1 MTAGRPSPE
10 RNPLRRLLIL
20 QPGPPRLAFALRA
33 ALCMAAP
40 VVVGW
45 ACDDLGAGLIGTL
58 GAFTALY
65 GANRPY
71 RYRAGYLAAIAMCFA
86 AVVTFGDWAAQLPWA
101 GVLAIC
107 AVAVLATFV
116 CNALSVGPPG
126 AYMFMLAC
134 AAGTGLQTAHLS
146 RWHVGL
152 LVLGGGAFAWLVH
165 MAGAVGGYRRPE
177 RRSVAAARRS
187 VDGYL
192 AVLGSDAELS
202 ARHRAA
208 QALHDCWQMLVN
220 FQPAHAIPSPRLLTL
235 RGEALRQHLR
245 FADAMNGRT
254 GIDDGPHRP
263 DPDSVPLGRPRT
275 VDLLRRSA
283 SRESLVGR
291 TAIRVGAAAV
301 IAGSVAMW
309 LGVDHAYW
317 AVAAAVLML
326 HQGFDWVRT
335 VTRGLERMV
344 GTLVGLGLAGAV
356 LAADPHGLVLAALL
370 GALQFGVE
378 MLVVRSYALAV
389 VLITPLA
396 LTIAFGGRPVGD
408 VPALLL
414 ARGVDTLIGCLAA
427 LLVYGVASRGH
438 DVARLADTVAATL
451 RDVGATAPLVAGGT
465 VRSAAALAARRDL
478 QLSLLAMV
486 AAYDNGSGGS
496 VRERAAAERLW
507 PTVMAV
513 ENLGYRVLAACW
525 SLEHG
530 DGAPPARF
538 SEQIAAEQQRLQ
550 KDLVRQSD

>member
-1 MTAGRPSPE
+1 MTAGHPFLE
-10 RNPLRRLLIL
+10 RNPLRRLLII

-45 ACDDLGAGLIGTL
+45 VCGDIGAGLIATL

-71 RYRAGYLAAIAMCFA
+71 LYRAGYLAAIAICFA
-86 AVVTFGDWAAQLPWA
+86 VFVTFGDWAAQRPWT

-134 AAGTGLQTAHLS
+134 AAGTGLETAHLS

-152 LVLGGGAFAWLVH
+152 LVLGGGAFAWVVH
-165 MAGAVGGYRRPE
+165 MIGAVAGYRRPE
-177 RRSVAAARRS
+177 RGSVAAARRA
-187 VDGYL
+187 VEGYV
-192 AVLGSDAELS
+192 AAMGSDAELS

-208 QALHDCWQMLVN
+208 RALHDCWQMLVN
-220 FQPAHAIPSPRLLTL
+220 FQPPRAVPPPRLRAL
-235 RGEALRQHLR
+235 RGEALLLHFQ
-245 FADAMNGRT
+245 FADAMNGAT
-254 GIDDGPHRP
+254 TTSTP

-283 SRESLVGR
+283 ARGSPVGR
-291 TAIRVGAAAV
+291 IAIRVGVAAV
-301 IAGSVAMW
+301 IAGFVALW

-335 VTRGLERMV
+335 VTRGLERVV
-344 GTLVGLGLAGAV
+344 GTFVGLAVAGAV
-356 LAADPHGLVLAALL
+356 LAANPHGLVLAVLL
-370 GALQFGVE
+370 AALQFGVE

-396 LTIAFGGRPVGD
+396 LTIAFGGRPVDD
-408 VPALLL
+408 VAALLM

-427 LLVYGVASRGH
+427 LLVYGLASRGH
-438 DVARLADTVAATL
+438 DVARLADTATATL
-451 RDVGATAPLVAGGT
+451 GDIGATVPFVAGGT

-486 AAYDNGSGGS
+486 AAYDNGVGGS
-496 VRERAAAERLW
+496 VRERDAAERLW
-507 PTVMAV
+507 PTVMAT

-525 SLEHG
+525 SVEHG
-530 DGAPPARF
+530 DGAPPELFAQ
-538 SEQIAAEQQRLQ
+538 QIAEERQRLQ
-550 KDLVRQSD
+550 EELVRQPD